1 MNPLDAS
8 WTRKKRTHKKEE
20 PIKGDAPF
28 LGVRNEAQASGGE
41 VVVFEVRG
49 VSGLPSGHYKL
60 RYSPGA
66 SLRWYLRSVRML
78 NIATRVAIYDVGLPG
93 KGRLRLRYQPAPAS
107 KILLLPPGLS
117 PTMHLQRSSVDAQ
130 RVASKM
136 KTDK

>member
-8 WTRKKRTHKKEE
+8 WARKKRPPKKEE
-20 PIKGDAPF
+20 PAKGDAPF
-28 LGVRNEAQASGGE
+28 LGVRNEAQVACGE

-49 VSGLPSGHYKL
+49 VSGLQSGHYKL

-66 SLRWYLRSVRML
+66 SLRWYLRCLRML
-78 NIATRVAIYDVGLPG
+78 NVATRVAIYDVGLPG
-93 KGRLRLRYQPAPAS
+93 KGRLRLRYRPAPTS

-117 PTMHLQRSSVDAQ
+117 PSTHLQRSSVDAQ

-136 KTDK
+136 DTDQ